1 MRLRMESCRT
11 FHPVVVDDH
20 LGSLH
25 FGANLVVESRFATVE
40 TGGFF
45 AIYIIFSRIKIY
57 IPIMLHFC

>member
-11 FHPVVVDDH
+11 FHPVVDEH

-25 FGANLVVESRFATVE
+25 FGVNLVVESRFATVE
-40 TGGFF
+40 AGGLF